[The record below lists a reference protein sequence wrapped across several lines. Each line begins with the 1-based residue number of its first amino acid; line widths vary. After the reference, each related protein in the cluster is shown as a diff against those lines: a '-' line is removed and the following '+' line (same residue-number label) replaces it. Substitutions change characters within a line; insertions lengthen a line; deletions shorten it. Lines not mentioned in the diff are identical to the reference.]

1 MRPTRHVGRAKTR
14 SAVLPPPPEE
24 GGGGRRLGGLCPRYI
39 LIAACLFASMRPAA
53 AQSVEEFYRGKNVVI
68 AIGFS
73 VGGGYDL
80 YARLLARHI
89 GKHIPGQPNIIAQNR
104 EGAGSQRATLY
115 LYNAAP
121 KDGTVLGA
129 FSRSMAVAP
138 LIDNAPFDARKFTWL
153 GSIST
158 DVSVCITWY
167 TSPIKT
173 FNDMLTTPFTM
184 GGLGGGADP
193 DVFALMLRNMFGAKL
208 KLVSGY
214 PGTNDATLAMERGEV
229 NGVCGMSWSTVKAR
243 HMDWVKA
250 KKVNLPVQFGLQK
263 EADIPDVP
271 AVIDL
276 VKGDEQTKMARL
288 ILAGQA
294 MSRPYR
300 GAARHPRRPQA
311 GADRRVRRH
320 HEGPGIF
327 GRRAEDA
334 GGNQSD
340 HRGGDRKA
348 AGGNLRHPQ
357 GHHRQGR
364 EGDRE
369 LSRRLQCPS
378 RRRSLPLK
386 GGGLGWGS
394 PDSQQTPRVPPAI
407 PSPTLPFSRGGGTR
421 MHNPLKQRILG

>member
-1 MRPTRHVGRAKTR
+1 VDRPPHLDPLPDR
-14 SAVLPPPPEE
+14 SRVYPTSALEE
-24 GGGGRRLGGLCPRYI
+24 GSKSATVDFDCGEREKKRSRTNKRFAHTLTKVAGLV
-39 LIAACLFASMRPAA
+39 AAGLFISAALLRPAA
-53 AQSVEEFYRGKNVVI
+53 AQSVEEFYRGKNVTI

-89 GKHIPGQPNIIAQNR
+89 GKHIPGQPNVIAQNR

-121 KDGTVLGA
+121 KDGTVIGA
-129 FSRSMAVAP
+129 FSRSIAVAP

-158 DVSVCITWY
+158 DVSVCFTWH

-271 AVIDL
+271 AVIEL

-294 MSRPYR
+294 MSRPI
-300 GAARHPRRPQA
+300 AAP
-311 GADRRVRRH
+311 
-320 HEGPGIF
+320 PGIP
-327 GRRAEDA
+327 E
-334 GGNQSD
+334 
-340 HRGGDRKA
+340 DRKQALIA
-348 AGGNLRHPQ
+348 AFDATMKDPEFLADAQKMQADINPVTAAEIEKLLA
-357 GHHRQGR
+357 
-364 EGDRE
+364 EIYA
-369 LSRRLQCPS
+369 
-378 RRRSLPLK
+378 
-386 GGGLGWGS
+386 
-394 PDSQQTPRVPPAI
+394 TPKDIIAKAAKAI
-407 PSPTLPFSRGGGTR
+407 A
-421 MHNPLKQRILG
+421 N

>member
-1 MRPTRHVGRAKTR
+1 MGPTRHVGWAKTR
-14 SAVLPPPPEE
+14 SAALLPPPERGRVGEGVAGGMGGESADPHPNPPPEE
-24 GGGGRRLGGLCPRYI
+24 GGGGQLRGLSYALVAALLTLG
-39 LIAACLFASMRPAA
+39 ASLRPAA
-53 AQSVEEFYRGKNVVI
+53 AQSVEEFYRGKNVTI

-158 DVSVCITWY
+158 DVSVCFTWY

-294 MSRPYR
+294 MSRPI
-300 GAARHPRRPQA
+300 AAP
-311 GADRRVRRH
+311 
-320 HEGPGIF
+320 PGIP
-327 GRRAEDA
+327 E
-334 GGNQSD
+334 
-340 HRGGDRKA
+340 DRKQALIA
-348 AGGNLRHPQ
+348 AFDATMKDPEFLADAQKMQAEINPISAAEIEKLLA
-357 GHHRQGR
+357 
-364 EGDRE
+364 EIYA
-369 LSRRLQCPS
+369 
-378 RRRSLPLK
+378 
-386 GGGLGWGS
+386 
-394 PDSQQTPRVPPAI
+394 TPKDIVAKAAKAI
-407 PSPTLPFSRGGGTR
+407 A
-421 MHNPLKQRILG
+421 N